1 MHGMQRRRRIV
12 ADQQRRKVQ
21 EPALGKVPSVQ
32 RNRCRK
38 LTDRLE
44 CPECNGTGEHTIG
57 PLRMV
62 CTFCQGAGYVGG
74 DNEPAE
80 EREAPP
86 GPVRP
91 VWEHP
96 AVRTLSVCKMC
107 LGTRK
112 VVNLGGTGE
121 PTGRLIEMPCPACST
136 EDEEPPGNL

>member
-1 MHGMQRRRRIV
+1 M
-12 ADQQRRKVQ
+12 
-21 EPALGKVPSVQ
+21 S
-32 RNRCRK
+32 
-38 LTDRLE
+38 DRLQ
-44 CPECNGTGEHTIG
+44 CPQCNGTGEQVAG

-62 CTFCQGAGYVGG
+62 CTFCQGAGYVGD

-96 AVRTLSVCKMC
+96 AVRTLTVCKTC

-112 VVNLGGTGE
+112 VVNLSDREGETTGK
-121 PTGRLIEMPCPACST
+121 LVEMPCPECSR
-136 EDEEPPGNL
+136 DEGAHGDR